1 MNPNIPLEIFLP
13 PEPEWSHINA
23 LVTNDHHG
31 LNNGVFF
38 LRVNEWSVW
47 LMAATVA
54 WKIYKPDIPLRFHDQ
69 TALGFLLDTVSCS
82 PLWSLFLLFP
92 CHLPAKAQG
101 HRTTSEMLP
110 CTSRNVGSTL
120 TLAIAAKAILTR

>member
-1 MNPNIPLEIFLP
+1 MNPYIPLEIFLP

-38 LRVNEWSVW
+38 LRVHEWSVW

-54 WKIYKPDIPLRFHDQ
+54 WKIYKPDVPLRFHDQ
-69 TALGFLLDTVSCS
+69 SALGELLNTVSTS
-82 PLWSLFLLFP
+82 PLSL
-92 CHLPAKAQG
+92 
-101 HRTTSEMLP
+101 S
-110 CTSRNVGSTL
+110 
-120 TLAIAAKAILTR
+120 LAIICHFPPFSSPRAMIC

>member
-1 MNPNIPLEIFLP
+1 MNPNVPLEIFLP
-13 PEPEWSHINA
+13 PEPQWSHINA

-54 WKIYKPDIPLRFHDQ
+54 WKVYKPDIPLRFHDQ
-69 TALGFLLDTVSCS
+69 TALGFLLETVSCS
-82 PLWSLFLLFP
+82 PLWSLLSFLP
-92 CHLPAKAQG
+92 SPAKAQE
-101 HRTTSEMLP
+101 S
-110 CTSRNVGSTL
+110 
-120 TLAIAAKAILTR
+120 

>member
-1 MNPNIPLEIFLP
+1 MNPNVPLEIFLP
-13 PEPEWSHINA
+13 PEPEWSHVNA

-69 TALGFLLDTVSCS
+69 TALGFLLETVSC
-82 PLWSLFLLFP
+82 PTALVAPFLLP
-92 CHLPAKAQG
+92 SPAKAQD

-120 TLAIAAKAILTR
+120 TPA

>member
-1 MNPNIPLEIFLP
+1 MNPNVPLEIFLP

-69 TALGFLLDTVSCS
+69 TALGILLETVSCS
-82 PLWSLFLLFP
+82 PLGSLLPF
-92 CHLPAKAQG
+92 CHLLAKAQD
-101 HRTTSEMLP
+101 HRTISEMLL

-120 TLAIAAKAILTR
+120 TPATAAKAIQTR